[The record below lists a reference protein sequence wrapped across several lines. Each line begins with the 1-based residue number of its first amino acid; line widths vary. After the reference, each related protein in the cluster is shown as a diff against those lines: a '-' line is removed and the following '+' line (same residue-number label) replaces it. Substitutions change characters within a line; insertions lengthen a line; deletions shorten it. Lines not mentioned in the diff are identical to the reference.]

1 MGIIAIGAVAAVA
14 YIAYAASRKPDAFRI
29 ERSAVLKASP
39 EAIFKHINDFHLW
52 TAWSPWEKLD
62 PDLKRTY
69 SGAEQGVGAIY
80 EWSGNGKAGQGKMTI
95 LESTPYQRIVLELQF
110 IKPFPATNR
119 TEFTLTP
126 KEGGTEVSWAMSGTH
141 TFVNKLFTIFMDLD
155 KFVAP
160 QFEEGL
166 ANLGKVAATEG
177 EKRLSTEA

>member
-14 YIAYAASRKPDAFRI
+14 YIAYAASRKPGDFRV

-39 EAIFKHINDFHLW
+39 EAIFKYINDFRLW

-62 PDLKRTY
+62 PNLKRTY
-69 SGAEQGVGAIY
+69 SGAESGVGAVY

-95 LESTPYQRIVLELQF
+95 QESTPHQRIVLELQF

-126 KEGGTEVSWAMSGTH
+126 KDGGTEVSWAMSGTH
-141 TFVNKLFTIFMDLD
+141 TYLNKVFTIFMDMD

-160 QFEEGL
+160 AFEEGL
-166 ANLGKVAATEG
+166 SNLGRVAGSDG
-177 EKRLSTEA
+177 EKRLSSEA

>member
-14 YIAYAASRKPDAFRI
+14 YIAYTASRKPGDFRV

-39 EAIFKHINDFHLW
+39 EAIFKYINDFHLW

-62 PDLKRTY
+62 PNLQRSY
-69 SGAEQGVGAIY
+69 SGSKKGQGAVY
-80 EWSGNGKAGQGKMTI
+80 EWSGNAKAGQGKMTI
-95 LESTPYQRIVLELQF
+95 QESTPHQRIVIELQF

-126 KEGGTEVSWAMSGTH
+126 REGGTEVSWAMSGTH
-141 TFVNKLFTIFMDLD
+141 NFVNKVFTIFMDMD

-160 QFEEGL
+160 AFEEGL
-166 ANLGKVAATEG
+166 ANLGRVAGGEG
-177 EKRLSTEA
+177 EKQLSEGA